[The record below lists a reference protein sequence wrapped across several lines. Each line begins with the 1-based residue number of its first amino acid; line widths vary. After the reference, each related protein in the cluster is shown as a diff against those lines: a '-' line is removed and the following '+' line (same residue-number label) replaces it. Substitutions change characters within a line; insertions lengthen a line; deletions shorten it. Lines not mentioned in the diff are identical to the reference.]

1 MNSKGKVLI
10 TDTAHPLLI
19 EGLTKLGY
27 EVVYRPSITAQEAAQ
42 IIGEFTGIVVTTKT
56 FLTKPVLEQAA
67 NLKFI
72 ARAGSGME
80 NIDVAFA
87 EKKKIRCFN
96 SPEGNSNSVAEH
108 ATGLLISLY
117 HHISKSFNEILK
129 AKWNTEENRVHEL
142 EGQTIGIIGY
152 GNTGSAFAKKLSVFG
167 VTVLAY
173 DKYKKD
179 FSDEFARET
188 TMDEIFSQSDV
199 LSLHVP
205 LTQETTHLVN
215 RNFIDNFKKPIH
227 LLNTSRGKVVH
238 TADLVS
244 AVKRNKIISAAL
256 DVLENEKLETYSEE
270 EKSLLNELINSG
282 EIIITPHI
290 AGKSFESRR
299 KFAEILLR
307 KIEGL

>member
-10 TDTAHPLLI
+10 TDTTHPLLN

-27 EVVYRPSITAQEAAQ
+27 EVIYNPSITGQEAAQ
-42 IIGEFTGIVVTTKT
+42 IIGAFTGIVVTTKT
-56 FLTKPVLEQAA
+56 FLTQTVLEQATK
-67 NLKFI
+67 LKFI

-80 NIDVAFA
+80 NIDVEFA
-87 EKKKIRCFN
+87 EKKNIVCFN
-96 SPEGNSNSVAEH
+96 SPEGNNNSVAEH
-108 ATGLLISLY
+108 ATGLLIALY
-117 HHISKSFNEILK
+117 HHIPKSFNEVIRGE
-129 AKWNTEENRVHEL
+129 WRMEDNRVSEL

-152 GNTGSAFAKKLSVFG
+152 GNTGSAFARKLSVFG

-179 FSDEFARET
+179 FSDEFASEV

-199 LSLHVP
+199 LSLHIP
-205 LTQETTHLVN
+205 LTQETTHWVN
-215 RNFIDNFKKPIH
+215 NNFIGKFIKPIR
-227 LLNTSRGKVVH
+227 LINTSRGKVVR

-244 AVKRNKIISAAL
+244 AVKSKKIISAAL
-256 DVLENEKLETYSEE
+256 DVLENEKFETYSDE
-270 EKSLLNELINSG
+270 EKLLLNEFIHSG

-307 KIEGL
+307 KIQEL

>member
-1 MNSKGKVLI
+1 MNSKGKVLV
-10 TDTAHPLLI
+10 TDTAHPLLT

-27 EVVYRPSITAQEAAQ
+27 EVVYSPSITGQEAAQ

-56 FLTKPVLEQAA
+56 FLTQTVLEQAT

-80 NIDVAFA
+80 NIDVAYA
-87 EKKKIRCFN
+87 EKRNIRCFN

-108 ATGLLISLY
+108 TIGLLIALY
-117 HHISKSFNEILK
+117 HHIPQSFIEIK
-129 AKWNTEENRVHEL
+129 RGEWNMEENRVSEL

-173 DKYKKD
+173 DKYKEK
-179 FSDEFARET
+179 FSDAYTKEA
-188 TMDEIFSQSDV
+188 TMDEIFLQADV

-215 RNFIDNFKKPIH
+215 KDFIKKFKKPIH
-227 LLNTSRGKVVH
+227 LINTSRGKVVN
-238 TADLVS
+238 TQDLIS
-244 AVKRNKIISAAL
+244 AVKSKKIISAAL
-256 DVLENEKLETYSEE
+256 DVLENEKPGTYSKE
-270 EKSLLNELINSG
+270 EKSLLHNLIHSG

-290 AGKSFESRR
+290 AGKSFESRK

-307 KIEGL
+307 KIEEM